1 MPKQA
6 ATITDDD
13 TALVAVCG
21 GEAMADRVKALWE
34 DIMEKKRLDVSDQ
47 GLDDDGVM
55 RLLKGLHMCVAA
67 PAS

>member
-21 GEAMADRVKALWE
+21 SDAMADRVKILWE
-34 DIMEKKRLDVSDQ
+34 DIMDKKKLDCSDQ
-47 GLDDDGVM
+47 GLDDEGVM
-55 RLLKGLHMCVAA
+55 RLLKGLHMCVAIS
-67 PAS
+67 AS